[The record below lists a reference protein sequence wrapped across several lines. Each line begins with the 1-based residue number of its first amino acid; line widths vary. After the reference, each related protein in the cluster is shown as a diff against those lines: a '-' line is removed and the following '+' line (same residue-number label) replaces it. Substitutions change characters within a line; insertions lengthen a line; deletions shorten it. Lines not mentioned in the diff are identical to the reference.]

1 MCNAIKTWRDGHL
14 EQHKNFAP
22 PYGSHLATFDGLP
35 GNLELILE
43 RCVFVTVV
51 ATSDGGFIRN

>member
-1 MCNAIKTWRDGHL
+1 MLWQKLRVCNAIKSRK
-14 EQHKNFAP
+14 QHKNFVP
-22 PYGSHLATFDGLP
+22 PYGSHLDGLL
-35 GNLELILE
+35 GKLELILE